1 MGPTI
6 LCAEVAMLWQNQT
19 ADHDI
24 HNCARFGHTAK
35 DFFIK
40 KWRKKQEYLR
50 PRTITEKR

>member
-6 LCAEVAMLWQNQT
+6 PCAEVAMLWQNQT

-50 PRTITEKR
+50 PRTID